1 MPEFV
6 NLAPDIYR
14 LRVPFSGT
22 WTGVVLVRGTQNV
35 LIDSAASAPTW
46 TTTSYPAL
54 KKLGMSLSDIHYLAC
69 THCHGDHVGGH
80 ARIRELCPSILMVC
94 STASQDKLADP
105 LKYSRAHPGHLPGVQ
120 PGSPRIAT
128 RCDGRRAA

>member
-35 LIDSAASAPTW
+35 LIDSAASASDVDNYIVPRAQKAGDVFVG
-46 TTTSYPAL
+46 YPI
-54 KKLGMSLSDIHYLAC
+54 LGLHPLPWQIMS
-69 THCHGDHVGGH
+69 GDM
-80 ARIRELCPSILMVC
+80 R
-94 STASQDKLADP
+94 AS
-105 LKYSRAHPGHLPGVQ
+105 
-120 PGSPRIAT
+120 GSCAPPF
-128 RCDGRRAA
+128 

>member
-35 LIDSAASAPTW
+35 LIDSAASA
-46 TTTSYPAL
+46 SDVDNYIVPAL
-54 KKLGMSLSDIHYLAC
+54 KKLGMSLSCLLYTSRSC
-69 THCHGDHVGGH
+69 TR
-80 ARIRELCPSILMVC
+80 RII
-94 STASQDKLADP
+94 
-105 LKYSRAHPGHLPGVQ
+105 SR
-120 PGSPRIAT
+120 
-128 RCDGRRAA
+128 